1 MLKTYSFAILVIDV
15 CGLVLKV
22 QRSRRR
28 GDHLYSVNI
37 DLRVISVTVL
47 ISHATVAIRT
57 SVVLAERDFF
67 ASPTFLFFLFPLTL
81 SFSPH

>member
-22 QRSRRR
+22 QSRRR